1 MSEDKMLIK
10 KEKIGIF
17 QRISN
22 YIRKIFFNTKKHETV
37 IDFVEKNTD
46 NNLIKELEEKRKI
59 IELQNKYESN
69 IIREE
74 ELSEEEKERLT
85 ELYKEQI
92 KTLENNI
99 LNYQQSLRIYRNK
112 IIEMKNNIQN

>member
-10 KEKIGIF
+10 KEKIGFF

-37 IDFVEKNTD
+37 IDFVPKSTD

-59 IELQNKYESN
+59 IELQNKFESN
-69 IIREE
+69 IIKEE
-74 ELSEEEKERLT
+74 ELSEEEKEKLT
-85 ELYKEQI
+85 DLYKEQI
-92 KTLENNI
+92 ETLEKNI
-99 LNYQQSLRIYRNK
+99 LNYQQNLRVYKNK
-112 IIEMKNNIQN
+112 IIEMKNNI